1 MSMVKQKKDFET
13 TDTSLSKSNNTND
26 VVDTPTSKD
35 NNSVIIKVYLFT
47 ILVFMRMLS
56 TLLL

>member
-13 TDTSLSKSNNTND
+13 IRTSLSKSNNAND

-35 NNSVIIKVYLFT
+35 NNSVIIKVYLFA

-56 TLLL
+56 SFLL